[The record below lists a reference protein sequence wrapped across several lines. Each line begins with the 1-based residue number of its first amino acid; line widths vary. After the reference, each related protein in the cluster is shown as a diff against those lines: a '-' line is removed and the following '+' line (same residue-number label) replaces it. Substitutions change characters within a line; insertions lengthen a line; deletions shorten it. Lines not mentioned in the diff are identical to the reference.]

1 MYIDGFNLY
10 YGALKGKPYKWL
22 DLSKLC
28 RHLLLPENDII
39 EIKYFTATVKARPS
53 DPTQPTR
60 QQTYLRAL
68 KTLSN
73 VSVVFGHFLSHPV
86 NMLLANPPA
95 TGSRYAQVIKTEEKG
110 SDVNLATEL
119 LVDGFKNK
127 YDVAVL
133 ITNDSDLLSPIKVV
147 KNELKKR
154 VGIFNPQQKPSNVLR
169 QEAIFFRGIRQSVL
183 SRSQFPETL
192 TDEIGAFHKP
202 NSW

>member
-1 MYIDGFNLY
+1 VYIDGFNLY
-10 YGALKGKPYKWL
+10 YGALKNTPYKWL
-22 DLSKLC
+22 DVNKLC
-28 RHLLLPENDII
+28 HLLLPKNDII
-39 EIKYFTATVKARPS
+39 EIKYFTAKVKARLS
-53 DPTQPTR
+53 DPTQHVR

-68 KTLSN
+68 GTLPN
-73 VSVVFGHFLSHPV
+73 VSVVYGHFLSHPV

-95 TGSRYAQVIKTEEKG
+95 AGSKYVSVIKTEEKG

-147 KNELKKR
+147 KSELNKL
-154 VGIFNPQQKPSNVLR
+154 VGILNPQKNPSNVLK
-169 QEAIFFRGIRQSVL
+169 QEANFFKPIRQGVL
-183 SRSQFPETL
+183 VSSQFPQTL
-192 TDEIGAFHKP
+192 TDEKGTFHKP